1 LIYYYEIIFA
11 SLLWGT
17 SGVFVKYLNM
27 PAESLAFIRL
37 SIPVVVLSLW
47 FVYTKNN
54 CFQRHSVTLYA
65 ISLINALRIYL
76 YLLAYSLTTIG
87 NAIVALYTWPIF
99 MFILGVIFL
108 KEKMTCVRAF
118 LIMMAFSGL
127 LLIYGRQE
135 FDWNDNDV
143 IGISVMLVAAFLS
156 ALMMILLKTEHQVN
170 GVESVF
176 FQNLLGSVIFF
187 PLFLSVDLPS
197 VQQVSIASVYAFLI
211 GVVAFSLFLNGLR
224 QVQASTA
231 SVITYIEAV
240 SGITFGVVFFNEQL
254 TWNLVLGAVLIL
266 GACVGLVYQYEQ
278 PS

>member
-1 LIYYYEIIFA
+1 MIYYYEIIFA

-99 MFILGVIFL
+99 MFILVL
-108 KEKMTCVRAF
+108 
-118 LIMMAFSGL
+118 FS
-127 LLIYGRQE
+127 
-135 FDWNDNDV
+135 
-143 IGISVMLVAAFLS
+143 
-156 ALMMILLKTEHQVN
+156 
-170 GVESVF
+170 
-176 FQNLLGSVIFF
+176 
-187 PLFLSVDLPS
+187 
-197 VQQVSIASVYAFLI
+197 
-211 GVVAFSLFLNGLR
+211 
-224 QVQASTA
+224 
-231 SVITYIEAV
+231 
-240 SGITFGVVFFNEQL
+240 
-254 TWNLVLGAVLIL
+254 
-266 GACVGLVYQYEQ
+266 
-278 PS
+278 